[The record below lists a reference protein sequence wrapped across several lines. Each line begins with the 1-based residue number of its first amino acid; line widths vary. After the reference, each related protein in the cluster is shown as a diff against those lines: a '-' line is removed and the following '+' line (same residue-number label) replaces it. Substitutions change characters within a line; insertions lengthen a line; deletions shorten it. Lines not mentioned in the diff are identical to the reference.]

1 MSEKFEAKNIREVC
15 ALLATDPDRGLSEK
29 EAAKRHKTGG
39 PNELK
44 ETKKK
49 SALESFLEQLN
60 DPLIYVLMAA
70 AVISLLLHEI
80 SDAAIIAV
88 VVCMNAV
95 VGMIQ
100 EGKAQKAL
108 DSLKKL
114 TSPRAYC
121 IRDGKEREIAASQL
135 VPGDIVCLEAG
146 CQIPADLRLTR
157 TSGLKVEESALTGE
171 SVPVEK
177 NAGYLAP
184 SDRETALGDRQNMAY
199 MSTIVTNGRGEG
211 LVTAI
216 GMNTQIGKI
225 AAMIDGSP
233 QELTPLQKRLGE
245 LGTLLSILSL
255 FLCGALFLIALIQKR
270 DIVEMLITAISLA
283 VAAVPEGLPAVVTI
297 CLAMSVTKM
306 VRVHTIVRKLPAVE
320 TLGAVSVVCSDKTGT
335 LTQNRMTVEK
345 CFLNQRFLDAG
356 ELAAGSAGKAP
367 GGGYEEFLRGLTL
380 CNDAT
385 LEGEERF
392 GDPTELA
399 LLDLAAGCC
408 IRRQT
413 LEKKLPRTAELPF
426 DSNRK
431 MMSTFHRNGSESVT
445 YTKGAPDEILKK
457 CTRILLYGKEAPL
470 QDVQVRQ
477 ILSAVEKMS
486 GQALRTLAVAMRRGG
501 NRPEEENLTF
511 IGMVGMKDP
520 PRPEAAEAVERF
532 RRAGVTTVMITGD
545 HVDTAYAIAAQL
557 GIVKRREQCMTETR
571 LRRLPDKEF
580 LRALEDVRVFARVS
594 PQSKVRIVKGFKA
607 KGKIVAMT
615 GDGVNDAPSLK
626 AADIGIAMGESGT
639 DVAKQASEIILT
651 DDNFATIEKAIEEG
665 RGVYENIKK
674 SVIFL
679 LSSNLGEI
687 MTMFTA
693 VLMGLASPLKSSH
706 ILWINLI
713 TDSLPA
719 LALGADDNDADSLM
733 KKPPRDPKESLFADG
748 GLART
753 CFYGL
758 LIAGIS
764 LTAFFTIPYGIMRER
779 GIAFSP
785 SAFAVILQNEAVL
798 SRAQT
803 YAFTVLGMSQL
814 FHAIGMRDVEKSVF
828 RMNHLRNRLMLLA
841 LAAGFLLQI
850 AVTEIPF
857 LTAAFGTAHLSLREW
872 LRLLILAAFPLLAH
886 ELFAF
891 FPETGRKQD

>member
-1 MSEKFEAKNIREVC
+1 
-15 ALLATDPDRGLSEK
+15 
-29 EAAKRHKTGG
+29 
-39 PNELK
+39 
-44 ETKKK
+44 
-49 SALESFLEQLN
+49 
-60 DPLIYVLMAA
+60 MAA

-399 LLDLAAGCC
+399 LLDLAAGCG
-408 IRRQT
+408 IRRQA

-626 AADIGIAMGESGT
+626 AADLGIAMGESGT

>member
-1 MSEKFEAKNIREVC
+1 
-15 ALLATDPDRGLSEK
+15 
-29 EAAKRHKTGG
+29 
-39 PNELK
+39 
-44 ETKKK
+44 
-49 SALESFLEQLN
+49 
-60 DPLIYVLMAA
+60 
-70 AVISLLLHEI
+70 
-80 SDAAIIAV
+80 
-88 VVCMNAV
+88 
-95 VGMIQ
+95 
-100 EGKAQKAL
+100 
-108 DSLKKL
+108 
-114 TSPRAYC
+114 
-121 IRDGKEREIAASQL
+121 
-135 VPGDIVCLEAG
+135 
-146 CQIPADLRLTR
+146 
-157 TSGLKVEESALTGE
+157 
-171 SVPVEK
+171 
-177 NAGYLAP
+177 
-184 SDRETALGDRQNMAY
+184 
-199 MSTIVTNGRGEG
+199 
-211 LVTAI
+211 
-216 GMNTQIGKI
+216 
-225 AAMIDGSP
+225 
-233 QELTPLQKRLGE
+233 
-245 LGTLLSILSL
+245 
-255 FLCGALFLIALIQKR
+255 
-270 DIVEMLITAISLA
+270 
-283 VAAVPEGLPAVVTI
+283 
-297 CLAMSVTKM
+297 
-306 VRVHTIVRKLPAVE
+306 
-320 TLGAVSVVCSDKTGT
+320 
-335 LTQNRMTVEK
+335 
-345 CFLNQRFLDAG
+345 
-356 ELAAGSAGKAP
+356 
-367 GGGYEEFLRGLTL
+367 
-380 CNDAT
+380 
-385 LEGEERF
+385 
-392 GDPTELA
+392 
-399 LLDLAAGCC
+399 
-408 IRRQT
+408 
-413 LEKKLPRTAELPF
+413 
-426 DSNRK
+426 

-891 FPETGRKQD
+891 FPKTGRKQD